1 MRVRFPDGYVLEADF
16 LPSERIHSLVD
27 LLMKVLARPDLPFYL
42 CKFCF
47 SILSYFTL
55 DHFFIFY
62 NLIWVWFAMIRL
74 YYICFWQANMLS
86 IMASRETANWH
97 KYFPTYKIFENFNTS
112 FCAKGLLSILRQ
124 LLLRAIR
131 Q

>member
-47 SILSYFTL
+47 SLLSYFTL
-55 DHFFIFY
+55 DHSFVFY

-74 YYICFWQANMLS
+74 SYICFWQANMLA
-86 IMASRETANWH
+86 IMASREKLTAINSFLLTKPVKILIH
-97 KYFPTYKIFENFNTS
+97 HFVQRVYF
-112 FCAKGLLSILRQ
+112 Q
-124 LLLRAIR
+124 L
-131 Q
+131 